1 MRGLT
6 AFTLQQELLQEDPI
20 QGVLSQLIIPLAP
33 IQDPGQGE
41 AGEPSAAGSAM
52 NEHWPWAHRRHETTN
67 ASSSEVREE
76 KLLYA
81 SSHNPKAEPGS

>member
-1 MRGLT
+1 MRDLT

-41 AGEPSAAGSAM
+41 AGEGKRKAILGTERGNPYPSCTRLGS
-52 NEHWPWAHRRHETTN
+52 E
-67 ASSSEVREE
+67 
-76 KLLYA
+76 
-81 SSHNPKAEPGS
+81 